1 MRSRL
6 VAALLT
12 ATALAATGAS
22 VAHATTPG
30 PTESTATSVVEA
42 SVPESTTST
51 SSPLPTVAP
60 TVAAAG
66 DDDGVDGTAPP
77 AAPINQPGSADA
89 AAARTGNSIQVG
101 DTMPPPPP
109 EEVLPENSG
118 VGRRVVYSNSAMRVW
133 AVEEDGAVVKTHRV
147 SGLTGIPSPGTYTV
161 WSRSLYTY
169 SANNP
174 NIRWMYMVR
183 FAWTP
188 RGGNIGFHEIPTRCD
203 GSGCHKMQTEE
214 QLGESLSGGCVR
226 QSTPD
231 AIWMWEWAQLGTKVV
246 VLP

>member
-1 MRSRL
+1 MRARL

-12 ATALAATGAS
+12 ATALTVGGAAGA
-22 VAHATTPG
+22 G
-30 PTESTATSVVEA
+30 ATST
-42 SVPESTTST
+42 PTDPTTST
-51 SSPLPTVAP
+51 TVADGSTTTTTVAP
-60 TVAAAG
+60 
-66 DDDGVDGTAPP
+66 DDQNVDGTAPP
-77 AAPINQPGSADA
+77 AAPIGQPGTASG
-89 AAARTGNSIQVG
+89 AAARTGNTIQVG
-101 DTMPPPPP
+101 DTVPPPPP
-109 EEVLPENSG
+109 EEILPADSG

-133 AVEEDGAVVKTHRV
+133 AVEEDGTVVKTHRV
-147 SGLTGIPSPGTYTV
+147 SGLSGIPGPGTYTV

-169 SANNP
+169 SVNNP
-174 NIRWMYMVR
+174 SIRWMYMVR

-188 RGGNIGFHEIPTRCD
+188 RGGNIGFHEIPTKCD
-203 GSGCHKMQTEE
+203 SSGCHKMQTEE